1 MLAATFSGWI
11 EAFPART
18 ETAAEVPKALLK
30 EIIPRFGLPGSLERE
45 NGPSFVSQV
54 TKWLTSALGIKW
66 TLHSAWRPQSSG
78 KVERSSQTMKQALP
92 KLCQETQE
100 NPIVSI
106 ALLPMWLAPKDK
118 LKLST
123 FELRCGRSI
132 PQAREKGYLNS
143 LEMEQL
149 SMPFR

>member
-1 MLAATFSGWI
+1 MDLA
-11 EAFPART
+11 
-18 ETAAEVPKALLK
+18 L
-30 EIIPRFGLPGSLERE
+30 SLETPIIRE
-45 NGPSFVSQV
+45 SREIQSD
-54 TKWLTSALGIKW
+54 LKW
-66 TLHSAWRPQSSG
+66 TLA
-78 KVERSSQTMKQALP
+78 